1 MKPDSKDSGASS
13 KKPLIRRN
21 IKSSFKPRQSL
32 LDYEKFLAENHAMR
46 GFFGLFWVAIAYSIA
61 IVSFIN
67 YKQDGYPISLVSLS
81 QMTGNMYGV
90 VLLDIC
96 MLLSL
101 YISVHFQRLLASG
114 WFSKRIA
121 NWIQNSYQFVWF
133 LSFILIVWNSDWQ
146 WTQRLC
152 FTSHLISM
160 LMKQHS
166 YLSVNTKLAYLHREY
181 NEKLKAIKKKD
192 KHFTLEE
199 CTDELHSETH
209 NYPANLTYYNF
220 VDYVLVPTLV
230 YELHYPRTL
239 VFRKWFFL
247 ERVFSTALCFFVM
260 YFTFEHWIVP
270 IMLRISER
278 GLFESTIR
286 LFVPF
291 MVLFIMLYYLLV
303 T

>member
-1 MKPDSKDSGASS
+1 MRISENHEDTAIKTS
-13 KKPLIRRN
+13 IRRN
-21 IKSSFKPRQSL
+21 IKSSFEPRQSL
-32 LDYEKFLAENHAMR
+32 LDYEKILKENHSMR
-46 GFFGLFWVAIAYSIA
+46 GFFGLFWMVIAYSI
-61 IVSFIN
+61 IVVAFIN
-67 YKQDGYPISLVSLS
+67 YKYEGYPLSLVSLS
-81 QMTGNMYGV
+81 QMTENIFGV

-96 MLLSL
+96 MVLSL
-101 YISVHFQRLLASG
+101 FISIHFQRLLAFG

-121 NWIQNSYQFVWF
+121 NWIQNSYQLTWF

-146 WTQRLC
+146 WAQRMC
-152 FTSHLISM
+152 FTMHLISM
-160 LMKQHS
+160 MMKQHS

-181 NEKLKAIKKKD
+181 NEKLAAVKRKD
-192 KHFTLEE
+192 KEFQLDEY
-199 CTDELHSETH
+199 TDELHSETC

-247 ERVFSTALCFFVM
+247 ERVLSTALCFFVM

-270 IMLRISER
+270 IMSRISER

-286 LFVPF
+286 LFIPF
-291 MVLFIMLYYLLV
+291 LALFIMLYYLLV